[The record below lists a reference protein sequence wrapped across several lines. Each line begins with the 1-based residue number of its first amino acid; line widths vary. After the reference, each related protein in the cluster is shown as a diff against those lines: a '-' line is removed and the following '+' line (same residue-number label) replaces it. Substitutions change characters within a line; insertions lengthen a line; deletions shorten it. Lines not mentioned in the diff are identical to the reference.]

1 LSAHRESAVEALK
14 RHQVA
19 AFVYHGDDGA
29 GRIVLLCVVHRS
41 RNRFL
46 RAVQVERFFLN
57 YLCIRVADN
66 AISASALRILNEVF
80 IMLFLLAPLK
90 CRG

>member
-1 LSAHRESAVEALK
+1 LWRHRESAIEALK

-19 AFVYHGDDGA
+19 AFIYHGDDGA

-46 RAVQVERFFLN
+46 RAVQVERFFSII
-57 YLCIRVADN
+57 CASAVADN
-66 AISASALRILNEVF
+66 AISASALRILDVVF
-80 IMLFLLAPLK
+80 IILS
-90 CRG
+90 C